1 MHHTIQ
7 LHCVRTYINFIVL
20 RLTLD
25 ENIITLDKKLQL
37 LVLIYACKYNS
48 LLAFGCSDIALIFS
62 YPEKFLS
69 SAG

>member
-1 MHHTIQ
+1 MLKFSYNCIA
-7 LHCVRTYINFIVL
+7 YINFIVL

-37 LVLIYACKYNS
+37 LMLKYECKYNT
-48 LLAFGCSDIALIFS
+48 LLAFECSDIALNFF

-69 SAG
+69 SVG